1 MSVIASYIH
10 CIGVIKD
17 LPLKNASESLIGQGF
32 QSLTCF
38 DQISLTR
45 LQALLQ
51 EMVRE
56 FLCVTSNVLK
66 QDMLG
71 VFCPHLPHT
80 DNYVLIVGYTGL
92 WQ

>member
-10 CIGVIKD
+10 CIGRIIKD

-32 QSLTCF
+32 LSLTYF

-51 EMVRE
+51 EMVRK
-56 FLCVTSNVLK
+56 FICVTSNALK
-66 QDMLG
+66 QDHAPCLLCTSTTLTTM
-71 VFCPHLPHT
+71 
-80 DNYVLIVGYTGL
+80 
-92 WQ
+92 